1 MQDPP
6 PSGGGVGPYGPTEG
20 EVLLTHCGLPP
31 PAPNQVGN
39 RLPLQGED
47 RSRAE
52 ARQWLGT
59 PYRHQASLRGVG
71 CDCLGLIRGV
81 WRALH
86 GEDPETPPPY
96 RPDWAEVGGAEILLE
111 ALGRWL
117 LPLPLAE
124 ARPGD
129 VLVFRMEPGAVAK
142 HCAILSAPIGEG
154 GRMIHAYWGRACVES
169 WLGRW
174 WKERLAGVFRFPE
187 PDPSPL
193 AGEGGPRQRSG

>member
-1 MQDPP
+1 MTVPSTKFPCHPGSAAGAVRDPGATALP
-6 PSGGGVGPYGPTEG
+6 WPLSPGSP
-20 EVLLTHCGLPP
+20 LRCGRDDKL
-31 PAPNQVGN
+31 VEI
-39 RLPLQGED
+39 ED
-47 RSRAE
+47 RVLTL

-86 GEDPETPPPY
+86 GAEPETPPPY
-96 RPDWAEVGGAEILLE
+96 RPDWAELGDREILLE

-117 LPLPLAE
+117 VPLRLAD

-129 VLVFRMEPGAVAK
+129 VLVFRMEPGAIAK
-142 HCAILSAPIGEG
+142 HCAILSAED
-154 GRMIHAYWGRACVES
+154 RMIHAYWGRACVES

-174 WKERLAGVFRFPE
+174 WRERLVAAFRFP
-187 PDPSPL
+187 SPTQDNG
-193 AGEGGPRQRSG
+193 AP

>member
-1 MQDPP
+1 M
-6 PSGGGVGPYGPTEG
+6 
-20 EVLLTHCGLPP
+20 LLGQCSLPP
-31 PAPNQVGN
+31 PTFG

-47 RSRAE
+47 LILAE

-111 ALGRWL
+111 GLDRWL
-117 LPLPLAE
+117 VRLSLADV
-124 ARPGD
+124 RPGD
-129 VLVFRMEPGAVAK
+129 VLVFRMEPRAVAK
-142 HCAILSAPIGEG
+142 HCAILSGPD
-154 GRMIHAYWGRACVES
+154 RMIHAYWGRACVES

-174 WKERLAGVFRFPE
+174 WRDRLVAAFRFP
-187 PDPSPL
+187 SL
-193 AGEGGPRQRSG
+193 SGAP